1 METEECMETS
11 AGAGSRPDA
20 SSRVLVEEKD
30 GGVTLSG
37 GILKPETLESLA
49 LQFPNTQFLILE
61 SDE

>member
-11 AGAGSRPDA
+11 AGACSKPDA
-20 SSRVLVEEKD
+20 SRVLVEEKD